1 MKERISR
8 LISSYD
14 ELGIDALLV
23 TKPQNVRYVAGF
35 SGSAGVCLVRKDG
48 SGVFVTDPR
57 YDVQAAEEVK
67 GFEVVVTRDPALRE
81 IAKRAA
87 DEGVASLGIEGAHMT
102 VLSRNELAEVAP
114 NVCLVDTDRVIEH
127 VRSTKEDSEIDLIR
141 RAAAIADDALT
152 AVLPIIT
159 EGVTELDVA
168 VELEYQMKKLG
179 GEKIGFETI
188 VASGP
193 RAAMAHGVAGRRRV
207 QSGDPVVLDFGCFYG
222 GYTSDMTRTVFVGAP
237 SPEMRRVY
245 EAVLKAQVTAC
256 DTLKAGMTG
265 KEADAVARS
274 IIEEAGYGDRF
285 GHGLG
290 HGVGLEV
297 HEYPL
302 LSPRNERRLH
312 SSSVV
317 SVEPG
322 IYLPG
327 VGGVRIEDLVVI
339 RPGGIENLTSS
350 SKELICL

>member
-1 MKERISR
+1 VKERVSR
-8 LISSYD
+8 LISSFG

-23 TKPQNVRYVAGF
+23 TKPQNVRYVTGF
-35 SGSAGVCLVRKDG
+35 SGSTGACLVRKDG

-57 YDVQAAEEVK
+57 YDVQAAEEVE
-67 GFEVVVTRDPALRE
+67 GFQVVVTRDPALKE
-81 IAKRAA
+81 AGKRAA
-87 DEGVASLGIEGAHMT
+87 DEGIGSLGIEGAHMT
-102 VLSRNELAEVAP
+102 VLARKELAEVAP
-114 NVCLVDTDRVIEH
+114 DARMVETDRVIEH
-127 VRSTKEDSEIDLIR
+127 VRSIKEESEIDLIR
-141 RAAAIADDALT
+141 QAASIADAALE
-152 AVLPIIT
+152 AVLPVIA
-159 EGVTELDVA
+159 EGVAELDIA
-168 VELEYQMKKLG
+168 IELEYQMRKLG
-179 GEKIGFETI
+179 GEKVGFDTI

-193 RAAMAHGVAGRRRV
+193 RAAMAHGVAGRRRL
-207 QSGDPVVLDFGCFYG
+207 QPGDPVVMDFGCFYG
-222 GYTSDMTRTVFVGAP
+222 GYTSDMTRTVFVGTP

-245 EAVLKAQVTAC
+245 EVVLRAQTATC
-256 DTLKAGMTG
+256 ETLKAGMTG

-302 LSPRNERRLH
+302 VSSRNERPMH
-312 SSSVV
+312 ASSVV

-327 VGGVRIEDLVVI
+327 LGGVRIEDLVVI